1 MRYSSVSQ
9 RFENYFNLII
19 IVSFLS
25 DIGGKKNTIKQID
38 WNFVKKK
45 KKYAAIFTNIYGHT
59 FYGLS
64 KINQNGFSQ
73 NMVFFFFL
81 TTINLSNHI
90 ENLYILCTLV
100 NIKSLKVG
108 SKVHQFLFNSLCV
121 RCRKVGTPYQD
132 NWDQV

>member
-9 RFENYFNLII
+9 RFENYFNIII

-25 DIGGKKNTIKQID
+25 DIGGKNYHQTD
-38 WNFVKKK
+38 WLKFCKKK

-73 NMVFFFFL
+73 NMVFFFL

-108 SKVHQFLFNSLCV
+108 SKVHQFSFNSLCV
-121 RCRKVGTPYQD
+121 
-132 NWDQV
+132 

>member
-25 DIGGKKNTIKQID
+25 DIGGEKYHQTD
-38 WNFVKKK
+38 WLKLCK
-45 KKYAAIFTNIYGHT
+45 KKYAAILTNIYGHK
-59 FYGLS
+59 FYRLS
-64 KINQNGFSQ
+64 KIKQNGFSQ
-73 NMVFFFFL
+73 NMVFFFL
-81 TTINLSNHI
+81 TTIDLSNHI

-108 SKVHQFLFNSLCV
+108 SKVHQFSFNSLCV
-121 RCRKVGTPYQD
+121 
-132 NWDQV
+132 

>member
-25 DIGGKKNTIKQID
+25 DIGGKNYHQTD
-38 WNFVKKK
+38 WLKFCKKK

-73 NMVFFFFL
+73 NMVFFFF
-81 TTINLSNHI
+81 
-90 ENLYILCTLV
+90 
-100 NIKSLKVG
+100 
-108 SKVHQFLFNSLCV
+108 FN
-121 RCRKVGTPYQD
+121 
-132 NWDQV
+132 NN